1 MRAGIAL
8 AAIWQ
13 KAGKQINWKHEGN
26 IKKIENINEDDRIK
40 S

>member
-1 MRAGIAL
+1 MKVRIAL
-8 AAIWQ
+8 AGIWQ

-26 IKKIENINEDDRIK
+26 IKKIEIINEDDRIK